1 MPAQRRSCNFITLL
15 PESERLLFRHQPCS
29 HQAFGGWGFG
39 KNLSTPRTSTRAWGG
54 LLLVSLSGFCGIN
67 RRQRRQDRGIW
78 LHHDVDVCRCVDRTT
93 LDPVKMDTSFI
104 LFEGIPAA
112 EVLWVLTV
120 SRKPRRSLVA
130 ENLDH
135 FCFAA
140 RPPRTHPPSSFYFSR
155 FAFSVF
161 VAVLVFEFHRPVL
174 VACVL

>member
-1 MPAQRRSCNFITLL
+1 M
-15 PESERLLFRHQPCS
+15 
-29 HQAFGGWGFG
+29 
-39 KNLSTPRTSTRAWGG
+39 
-54 LLLVSLSGFCGIN
+54 SLSGFCGIN

-93 LDPVKMDTSFI
+93 LDPVKMDISFI

-161 VAVLVFEFHRPVL
+161 VAVLVFELCTVTYVKFFHWGCALEDLGRP
-174 VACVL
+174 CVSNCHCQSDTIRFATALPPSDR